1 MPSSCDGDLPH
12 QVLWRFELNNGN
24 INALRDVWDLGDE
37 SCRESEAEDS
47 EAYVARK
54 LFWRF
59 ESSRA
64 ILRMRFAIVISILS
78 FTRKAKGWNNV

>member
-1 MPSSCDGDLPH
+1 MPSSFDGDPPH
-12 QVLWRFELNNGN
+12 HVLWRFGLNNGN
-24 INALRDVWDLGDE
+24 INSLRDGWDLGDE
-37 SCRESEAEDS
+37 SCRELEAEDS

-54 LFWRF
+54 AVWRF

-78 FTRKAKGWNNV
+78 FTRKARGWNNV